1 MLFNEKEMLNLC
13 KELGVK
19 VVSEKRFPTLGDIE
33 LTPDVIRE
41 IFEMKMERTQND
53 TTLQGRNI
61 FDIRAS
67 LKTPVHKE

>member
-19 VVSEKRFPTLGDIE
+19 VVSEKRFPILGDIE

-61 FDIRAS
+61 FDINKFDLYAA
-67 LKTPVHKE
+67 